1 MAQYPNA
8 GWALG
13 GVDDP
18 NEWIE
23 ELLELPQ
30 VGRLSMAI
38 LALRNLIE
46 PMDAF
51 LVPSDDES
59 NTDDDAAAAPLTGRV
74 DEDRPPVPRAPVEPS
89 AEITIVE
96 PKGKGREVESAMQVD
111 HEAGDV
117 AAVKKAEPSI
127 VVKRGKAH
135 EKEPEPE
142 DLEEFTE
149 QGEPLVLNDPAVSFQ

>member
-1 MAQYPNA
+1 MAKYPDA

-13 GVDDP
+13 GVDNP
-18 NEWIE
+18 NEWVD

-59 NTDDDAAAAPLTGRV
+59 NAGDDAAAAPL
-74 DEDRPPVPRAPVEPS
+74 
-89 AEITIVE
+89 
-96 PKGKGREVESAMQVD
+96 
-111 HEAGDV
+111 AG
-117 AAVKKAEPSI
+117 I
-127 VVKRGKAH
+127 GY
-135 EKEPEPE
+135 
-142 DLEEFTE
+142 
-149 QGEPLVLNDPAVSFQ
+149 